1 MNFNFFKKLFTTKRL
16 MITFLSLLAVFVVS
30 LLIYGYDSMHD
41 PEKVKA
47 RLYAC
52 GKFGD
57 QQMLIDKQ
65 YLHYARVAYGGVNY
79 WGKNIKK
86 EPALKGKMRSS
97 KDSMDLAGRKA
108 TVWFQC
114 PNRRNWQPSQ

>member
-1 MNFNFFKKLFTTKRL
+1 MHFNVFNKRFTAKRL
-16 MITFLSLLAVFVVS
+16 LITFLSLLVVFVVS

-65 YLHYARVAYGGVNY
+65 YLLFARVTYEGVNY
-79 WGKNIKK
+79 WGEKYKK
-86 EPALKGKMRSS
+86 RA
-97 KDSMDLAGRKA
+97 
-108 TVWFQC
+108 
-114 PNRRNWQPSQ
+114 

>member
-1 MNFNFFKKLFTTKRL
+1 
-16 MITFLSLLAVFVVS
+16 
-30 LLIYGYDSMHD
+30 MHD

-65 YLHYARVAYGGVNY
+65 YLLFARVTYEGVNY
-79 WGKNIKK
+79 WGEKYKK
-86 EPALKGKMRSS
+86 RA
-97 KDSMDLAGRKA
+97 
-108 TVWFQC
+108 
-114 PNRRNWQPSQ
+114 